1 MIGFVTVTEADC
13 CWYKWE
19 AMPGQGSARKG
30 CVTVDRAQKSPE
42 ADHCPGQAMAAD
54 HCPVTAVKGLAAE
67 NCPVKSHAPAPVLG
81 TAMHAGLDCMTVSGA
96 LTVSA
101 TEDASVMLTVA
112 PTATE
117 TVHASECLGSFLPLW
132 LCDA

>member
-1 MIGFVTVTEADC
+1 MIGLVTVTEADC

-19 AMPGQGSARKG
+19 AMPGQRSARKG

-81 TAMHAGLDCMTVSGA
+81 TAMHAGLDCMSGA

-101 TEDASVMLTVA
+101 TEDASVMVTVA